1 MTRSVE
7 NVISV
12 KGARVHNLKN
22 ISLDIPRNALVVI
35 TGVSGSGKSS
45 LAFDTIYA
53 EGQRRYVESLSA
65 YARQFLGRMA
75 KPEVDLIS
83 GIPPAI
89 AIEQKVNTRNPRSTV
104 GTSTEIY
111 DYLKLLFARI
121 GRTYSPVSGKEVKKH
136 SVSDVVNF
144 ISSFNEG
151 TKMMLLAPLTP
162 NGDMKQKLEALA
174 HEGFTR
180 VEVGNQI
187 VRIDEQKFR
196 EVVDLSGSELRLV
209 IDRFA
214 AAADDEF
221 LSRLADSVQTA
232 FAEGKGFCLLKVFDD
247 NGSYSLEQFSSLF
260 EMDGIKF
267 EEPTEHLFSFN
278 SPLGACTT
286 CEGYG
291 KIVGIDENLVIPNR
305 SLSVY
310 DDAIA
315 CWKGESMSWYK
326 DRVVENASR
335 YGIPIHKPY
344 FQLSEEQKSLLWEGT
359 SHFTGINDFFRE
371 LEGKKYK
378 IQYRVLLS
386 RFMGK
391 TTCPT
396 CRGGRLRR
404 EATFVKVNGYT
415 IQELVEMPVAD
426 LAEVFNNLELTE
438 HEVGVAKRILI
449 ELKNRLNYLVNV
461 GLGYLTLNRLSSSL
475 SGGESQRINLATS
488 LGSSLVGS
496 LYILDEPSIGLHPR
510 DTHLLIDVLKK
521 LRNMGNTVVVVE
533 HDEEIIRASDYIVDI
548 GPYAGVNG
556 GEVVFE
562 GPIENLEK
570 ATQSLTANFLLSREQ
585 IPVPRVRRKWNSYIE
600 ISGARENNLKGI
612 DVKFPL
618 SCLVVVTGVSGS
630 GKSSLVDDILYPA
643 LLKQLTGAGPRAGQ
657 FDSLGGDWKL
667 ISGVELV
674 DQNPIGRSSRSNPVT
689 YIKAW
694 DEIRKLLSEQPY
706 AKRNGYKP
714 AHFSFN
720 VEGGRCE
727 ECQGEGVIHVEM
739 QFMADLTLVCESCK
753 GKRFKDDILEVR
765 YNGANVYDILN
776 MTVDQAIEFFSKGKT
791 LTEQKVVDRLK
802 PLQDVG
808 LGYIQLGQSSS
819 TLSGGE
825 SQRVKLA
832 SFLQK
837 DASIRPLLFI
847 FDEPTT
853 GLHFND
859 IRQLLNAFDA
869 LLAKGHSLVI
879 VEHNLEVIKSADWV
893 VDLGPEGGQEGGL
906 LVFAGTPEDL
916 AANEASHTGVF
927 LKKKLNG

>member
-1 MTRSVE
+1 
-7 NVISV
+7 
-12 KGARVHNLKN
+12 
-22 ISLDIPRNALVVI
+22 
-35 TGVSGSGKSS
+35 
-45 LAFDTIYA
+45 
-53 EGQRRYVESLSA
+53 
-65 YARQFLGRMA
+65 
-75 KPEVDLIS
+75 
-83 GIPPAI
+83 
-89 AIEQKVNTRNPRSTV
+89 
-104 GTSTEIY
+104 
-111 DYLKLLFARI
+111 
-121 GRTYSPVSGKEVKKH
+121 
-136 SVSDVVNF
+136 
-144 ISSFNEG
+144 
-151 TKMMLLAPLTP
+151 
-162 NGDMKQKLEALA
+162 
-174 HEGFTR
+174 
-180 VEVGNQI
+180 
-187 VRIDEQKFR
+187 
-196 EVVDLSGSELRLV
+196 
-209 IDRFA
+209 
-214 AAADDEF
+214 
-221 LSRLADSVQTA
+221 
-232 FAEGKGFCLLKVFDD
+232 
-247 NGSYSLEQFSSLF
+247 
-260 EMDGIKF
+260 
-267 EEPTEHLFSFN
+267 
-278 SPLGACTT
+278 
-286 CEGYG
+286 
-291 KIVGIDENLVIPNR
+291 
-305 SLSVY
+305 
-310 DDAIA
+310 
-315 CWKGESMSWYK
+315 
-326 DRVVENASR
+326 
-335 YGIPIHKPY
+335 
-344 FQLSEEQKSLLWEGT
+344 
-359 SHFTGINDFFRE
+359 
-371 LEGKKYK
+371 
-378 IQYRVLLS
+378 
-386 RFMGK
+386 
-391 TTCPT
+391 
-396 CRGGRLRR
+396 
-404 EATFVKVNGYT
+404 
-415 IQELVEMPVAD
+415 
-426 LAEVFNNLELTE
+426 
-438 HEVGVAKRILI
+438 
-449 ELKNRLNYLVNV
+449 
-461 GLGYLTLNRLSSSL
+461 
-475 SGGESQRINLATS
+475 
-488 LGSSLVGS
+488 
-496 LYILDEPSIGLHPR
+496 
-510 DTHLLIDVLKK
+510 
-521 LRNMGNTVVVVE
+521 
-533 HDEEIIRASDYIVDI
+533 
-548 GPYAGVNG
+548 
-556 GEVVFE
+556 
-562 GPIENLEK
+562 
-570 ATQSLTANFLLSREQ
+570 
-585 IPVPRVRRKWNSYIE
+585 
-600 ISGARENNLKGI
+600 
-612 DVKFPL
+612 
-618 SCLVVVTGVSGS
+618 
-630 GKSSLVDDILYPA
+630 VDDILYPA